1 MALIRPILF
10 SFLLSKQVKQL
21 VIDLLQAYAAST
33 ENQVDDKIV
42 ASVKKALM

>member
-1 MALIRPILF
+1 MAFIRPILF

-21 VIDLLQAYAAST
+21 AIDLLEAYAAST
-33 ENQVDDKIV
+33 ETKIDDKIV